1 MTINELEQGIRN
13 LIATQPMLTAGVN
26 GEVIN
31 GINSIIDA
39 YRNLSFRIQ
48 TYPCQ
53 DVMKFGLANESAK
66 LENTL
71 SNLALQVMQER
82 GINLMLYV
90 PRQNTGYG
98 PTVNQFGMVNQPIDA
113 NMMMGQM
120 MYSAGQMPTQT
131 SMMPMNGGMMGGAR
145 GPMPQPAY
153 NQMQPQMMGV
163 AQTPY
168 ARPSRGSAP
177 TFPGYQN
184 PDKPIHLEPA
194 QTTAQ
199 SMKTRSAPQ
208 SKIKQVPKANSA
220 ASSKQITK
228 PVEEEPEDV
237 PEIPVAQAP
246 SAAEMLIA
254 GATGGA
260 GGATDGKA
268 KGRDYLMELL
278 KK

>member
-1 MTINELEQGIRN
+1 MTINELEQGLRN
-13 LIATQPMLTAGVN
+13 LIATQPMASAGPN
-26 GEVIN
+26 GEVIA
-31 GINSIIDA
+31 GINAIIDA
-39 YRNLSFRIQ
+39 YRNLSFRIGA
-48 TYPCQ
+48 YPCQ
-53 DVMKFGLANESAK
+53 DVMKFGLTNEAAK

-90 PRQNTGYG
+90 PRANTGFG
-98 PTVNQFGMVNQPIDA
+98 PTVNQFGMITPGVDP

-120 MYSAGQMPTQT
+120 MYNAGSMPSNTA
-131 SMMPMNGGMMGGAR
+131 MMPMGGMMGGAGR
-145 GPMPQPAY
+145 TMPAPAY
-153 NQMQPQMMGV
+153 NPMQPQMVGV
-163 AQTPY
+163 ASAPY
-168 ARPSRGSAP
+168 PRPSRGSAP

-184 PDKPIHLEPA
+184 PDKPIHLEPT

-208 SKIKQVPKANSA
+208 SKIKQVPKANSPVV
-220 ASSKQITK
+220 SKQATK
-228 PVEEEPEDV
+228 PVEEAPEEQA
-237 PEIPVAQAP
+237 EIPQAP

-260 GGATDGKA
+260 GGGGKA
-268 KGRDYLMELL
+268 QGRDYLMELL

>member
-13 LIATQPMLTAGVN
+13 LIATQPMVSAGAN

-31 GINSIIDA
+31 GINAIIDA
-39 YRNLSFRIQ
+39 YRNLNFRIQ
-48 TYPCQ
+48 AYPCQ
-53 DVMKFGLANESAK
+53 DVMKFGLTNESAK

-90 PRQNTGYG
+90 PRMNAGFGG
-98 PTVNQFGMVNQPIDA
+98 PMVNQYGMVNQPVDS

-120 MYSAGQMPTQT
+120 MYNAGSMPSPT
-131 SMMPMNGGMMGGAR
+131 SMMGMPGMMGAGR
-145 GPMPQPAY
+145 QMPAPAY
-153 NQMQPQMMGV
+153 NTMQPQMMGV
-163 AQTPY
+163 ASTPY

-184 PDKPIHLEPA
+184 PDKPIHLEPTR
-194 QTTAQ
+194 TTAE
-199 SMKTRSAPQ
+199 SMRTRSAPQ
-208 SKIKQVPKANSA
+208 DKIKQVPKANSPAA
-220 ASSKQITK
+220 ASKQTTK
-228 PVEEEPEDV
+228 PVEEVPEEA
-237 PEIPVAQAP
+237 PEIPVATAP

-260 GGATDGKA
+260 GGGGGKA
-268 KGRDYLMELL
+268 QGRDYLMELL